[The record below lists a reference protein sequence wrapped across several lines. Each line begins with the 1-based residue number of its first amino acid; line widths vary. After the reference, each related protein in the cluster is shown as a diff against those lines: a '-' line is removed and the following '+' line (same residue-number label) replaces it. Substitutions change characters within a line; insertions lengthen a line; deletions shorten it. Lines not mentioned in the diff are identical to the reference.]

1 MTASSAGSATS
12 EKSTASTTAATPPYD
27 IDLRLLHRAAATV
40 FDRGTAA
47 LSLRQLAA
55 DVKTSTT
62 AVYSLF
68 GNKAGLL
75 RSLYEEAVRLFV
87 ARLAAIR
94 PTDDPAGDVIR
105 LGLVYREYA
114 IADPHLYAILFSDR
128 SVQCP
133 SDSESERPREV
144 IETYRPLVEAVRR
157 GQQAGQFGSE
167 SDPEVIALSVWGTA
181 HGLVSLVLSG
191 NEPPGLAVADCY
203 ERALGVLVAGWR
215 VSEGKVQGVADVP

>member
-1 MTASSAGSATS
+1 MARLKTHDEALR
-12 EKSTASTTAATPPYD
+12 
-27 IDLRLLHRAAATV
+27 LRLLHRAAATV

-68 GNKAGLL
+68 GSKAGLL
-75 RSLYEEAVRLFV
+75 SSLYQEAVRLFV
-87 ARLAAIR
+87 ERLATIR
-94 PTDDPAGDVIR
+94 PTADPAGDVIR
-105 LGLVYREYA
+105 IGLAYREYA
-114 IADPHLYAILFSDR
+114 VANPHLYAILFSDR

-133 SDSESERPREV
+133 SDSDRPREV
-144 IETYRPLVEAVRR
+144 VETYRPLVDAVSR
-157 GQQAGQFGSE
+157 GQRAGQFSSA

-203 ERALGVLVAGWR
+203 ERALRALVTGWR
-215 VSEGKVQGVADVP
+215 DSEDPAAGSASAT